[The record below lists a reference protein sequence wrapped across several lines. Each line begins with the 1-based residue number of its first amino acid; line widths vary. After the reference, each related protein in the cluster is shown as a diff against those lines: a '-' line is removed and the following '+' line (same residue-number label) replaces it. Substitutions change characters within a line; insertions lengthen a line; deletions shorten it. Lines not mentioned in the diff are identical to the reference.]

1 MNAMRLSKILF
12 PAMILLA
19 LLTVGCSHVQTIH
32 YVRGVQFDPE
42 ASRGLPFNWVY
53 VNDDVMKLKGGKL
66 LVQFENPGQ
75 TIDRN
80 APGTKI
86 SPAVDTPEQWES
98 LRRALEM
105 DFLVKLKLGG
115 EFSELQRSTTA
126 VSSFH
131 PDAILKLAVTEWDE
145 GNKWLRGLLTIGLG
159 ATRVQWEGVLTDAR
173 TGKILLAFA
182 DARTNPGGG
191 FSFGLFSP
199 KIWQGP
205 VLIAQDLSWGAD
217 DLAKVMRIII
227 EAPPER

>member
-1 MNAMRLSKILF
+1 MRLSKILCPVAVLF
-12 PAMILLA
+12 A
-19 LLTVGCSHVQTIH
+19 LFTVGCSHVDTVH

-42 ASRGLPFNWVY
+42 VSRGLPFNWTY
-53 VNDDVMKLKGGKL
+53 VDHGVMKLRGGKI

-75 TIDRN
+75 TIVRS

-86 SPAVDTPEQWES
+86 SPVVDTPEQWES

-105 DFLVKLKLGG
+105 DFLVKLKATG
-115 EFSELQRSTTA
+115 EFSELQRATTT

-145 GNKWLRGLLTIGLG
+145 GNKWLRGILTVGLG
-159 ATRVQWEGVLTDAR
+159 ATRVQFEGVMTDAR
-173 TGKILLAFA
+173 TGKILFAFA

-191 FSFGLFSP
+191 YTFGLFSS

-217 DLAKVMRIII
+217 DLARVMRIVI
-227 EAPPER
+227 ETPPGQ